1 MTTPTITPRSMKFSL
16 DELLQGMLAT
26 IDGESFS
33 DDPAKLATM
42 FGDLAGR
49 FQLFAPLSTGV
60 TGEALEAALAK
71 LQGRNML
78 ARADGRYTF
87 AVEGREKCVSCKR
100 TLFNTADRGEL
111 EEAAKIFGTL

>member
-1 MTTPTITPRSMKFSL
+1 VTTSISPRSMKFSL

-26 IDGESFS
+26 IEGDRFS
-33 DDPAKLATM
+33 DDPARLATM

-49 FQLFAPLSTGV
+49 FQLFAPLGTGV
-60 TGEALEAALAK
+60 TPEALEAALAK

-78 ARADGRYTF
+78 SRADGHYTF

-100 TLFNTADRGEL
+100 TLFNQSDRGEL
-111 EEAAKIFGTL
+111 EEAAKIFAAL